1 LITDILHKSGAHIV
15 KLHTRLV
22 LLLAVTF
29 GIFLS
34 IAASIIYSV
43 IQPTF
48 ETLEQAEAVTNVK
61 RVQKALANE
70 VDALDQQLLD
80 WGNWD
85 DTKDFALNRTPD
97 YIESNLNAAS
107 ITNIGLSFMRSIA
120 SKACR
125 SGPAA
130 TMPGRAS

>member
-1 LITDILHKSGAHIV
+1 
-15 KLHTRLV
+15 
-22 LLLAVTF
+22 
-29 GIFLS
+29 
-34 IAASIIYSV
+34 
-43 IQPTF
+43 
-48 ETLEQAEAVTNVK
+48 VTNVK

-130 TMPGRAS
+130 TMPGRGS